1 MNKETLIKALEI
13 TQQHLPGSDL
23 EKKLQKQVETI
34 IEMEEKKRYIR
45 MLSENRFSSR
55 EQVENLCL
63 PFNDDLL
70 FLYDLT
76 HYKPSQQETERYRQ
90 LRELRGL
97 LKDTAFKLDLVSIE
111 EELLIENLTINLS
124 KRSWE
129 DVVDTVR
136 PDDLNY
142 FPKFRAVF
150 NRFRELLDFVR

>member
-1 MNKETLIKALEI
+1 MDKLLKALKI
-13 TQQHLPGSDL
+13 VQKQLPGSDL

-34 IEMEEKKRYIR
+34 METEEKKRCIR
-45 MLSENRFSSR
+45 MLCENKFKSR
-55 EQVENLCL
+55 LEIENLHM

-70 FLYDLT
+70 FMYDLT
-76 HYKPSQQETERYRQ
+76 HYKPSQKEAEKHKQ

-97 LKDTAFKLDLVSIE
+97 LKDTAFKMDLVMIE

-129 DVVDTVR
+129 DVVDTVA

-142 FPKFRAVF
+142 FPRFRAVF
-150 NRFRELLDFVR
+150 NRFRDLLDLVR

>member
-1 MNKETLIKALEI
+1 MDKLLKALEI
-13 TQQHLPGSDL
+13 AQQHLPGSDL
-23 EKKLQKQVETI
+23 EKKLQNQLETI
-34 IEMEEKKRYIR
+34 MEMEEKKRYIR
-45 MLSENRFSSR
+45 MICENKFKSR
-55 EQVENLCL
+55 LEIENLHM

-70 FLYDLT
+70 FMYDLT

>member
-1 MNKETLIKALEI
+1 MDKLLKALEI

-34 IEMEEKKRYIR
+34 METEEKKRYIR
-45 MLSENRFSSR
+45 MLCENKFKSRSEI
-55 EQVENLCL
+55 ENLHM
-63 PFNDDLL
+63 PFNNDLL
-70 FLYDLT
+70 FMYDLT
-76 HYKPSQQETERYRQ
+76 HYNPSQQETERYRQ

-97 LKDTAFKLDLVSIE
+97 LKGTAFKLDLVSIE

-129 DVVDTVR
+129 DMVDTVGQ
-136 PDDLNY
+136 DDLKG

-150 NRFRELLDFVR
+150 NRFRDLLDLVR

>member
-70 FLYDLT
+70 FMYDLS
-76 HYKPSQQETERYRQ
+76 HYRPSQKEAERYSQ
-90 LRELRGL
+90 LRQLRGL
-97 LKDTAFKLDLVSIE
+97 LKDTAFKLDLVAIE
-111 EELLIENLTINLS
+111 EELLIETFKINLT

-129 DVVDTVR
+129 EVVDTV
-136 PDDLNY
+136 PPVDLKS
-142 FPKFRAVF
+142 FP
-150 NRFRELLDFVR
+150 RFRCVFTRFRDLLDLVR